1 MILIKMFSQTKLEW
15 QEAMNLNVG
24 DLFSYKII
32 KMVMITL

>member
-1 MILIKMFSQTKLEW
+1 MILIKMFSKAKLEW

-32 KMVMITL
+32 KMAMITL